1 MSTRDE
7 RVVSLKFDNAQ
18 FERGASESMS
28 TLDKLKEKLKFKDSE
43 KDLDKLQRSVDNVSF
58 TKIQKSLE
66 SLEQRFS
73 VMGIAG
79 MRVIEN
85 LVDKALSGLG
95 KIEAATLGQIRKGG
109 WSRAM
114 NLANAQFQIE
124 GLGYAWEQVEKA
136 VSYGVQDTAYGLDA
150 AASAASQL
158 AASGVDF
165 TKVLYKVGDE
175 GITQMHKALRG
186 ISGVA
191 AMTNSQY
198 EDISRIFT
206 RVAGQGKV
214 MATDLNSIAA
224 RGLNAA
230 AEIGKYLG
238 VTEAQV
244 RDMVSKSQIDFMT
257 FADAMDSA
265 FGDHAKE
272 ANKTFQ
278 GALSNMKAALSRIGA
293 LFATPVINKSN
304 NIFNAMTKQINN
316 AKNALADTKDEMTGM
331 KIERFESHFSQAWD
345 AMTES
350 VVAFIEGI
358 NPDWFKSIADVFDKA
373 AIKLRDFFTTF
384 SGTVERVKEKVEAA
398 KESIVIPLQ
407 DAMAAFEIF
416 FNGKY
421 GNGNARV
428 KALQAAGR
436 DAKKVQTLINAWYK
450 AGFDPA
456 KLAVNI
462 ENTNAK
468 DLAEW
473 LDEVRKNGYKLDQT
487 KKKLGESTSELT
499 EESEQ
504 ELTKEEQL
512 ARTYLNL
519 ADALEK
525 LTQTVGNSFKI
536 IGNVIKDAWSSIK
549 KTLDPLGMSTRI
561 NDAITWFRDL
571 TEEIKRLTDFTGL
584 DRIEELSE
592 KIASGAG
599 NAHALNEELKQLIHD
614 NKDQAKVRDIFDS
627 LARSVSNVLTVM
639 RNLGHAAFNIGK
651 AMFRAFRN
659 VFSPT
664 GVAAGVEDVTW
675 TFANLSEA
683 LVRFTEK
690 AAPLVEGAFTMIFSA
705 IKSGIS
711 IVKDIVVAVGNFFSD
726 LAGVNDATVDFAE
739 AGENVTTS
747 FKKAPTL
754 FERIGDLLKGIAGWF
769 EKIPAFF
776 HELSAAL
783 SDNDGIKRLRDSFS
797 GFGDKVGEVL
807 GKLKPLK
814 DDVAD
819 TIGNQNSSKSAAQTI
834 ADAIGWIADKLAAV
848 VEWAPK
854 AIESVGN
861 FFGSVKNTIAGFF
874 GKGGTDRTDTDLDK
888 RMAAIY
894 GIPQTINESVSP
906 DKANETSKNVGSF
919 FGKIGEAIKN
929 AFKSIDFGEL
939 KNLAILG
946 VTLYSLVSLGRTAD
960 RVSSVPKSI
969 SKLFKGIGDALT
981 NYTVWEARLKFLEG
995 LVQALISL
1003 SGWIVIMGSIDQL
1016 TLSRGLAVML
1026 FLTVIIGLV
1035 TSAISNMNASKQSKI
1050 LQQNG
1055 IVNMYNTVSG
1065 LAAIGVLL
1073 LGFAAVMYSLAKIM
1087 QVLDGLK
1094 NVERSL
1100 IGAIAI
1106 LAVLIVAVGG
1116 IVWWLV
1122 YLTKTLKPLTS
1133 SKLVGPNSTSAAG
1146 GKLLTSSSGRVSS
1159 ETERSPLTG
1168 PLLAL
1173 AAIFMSLATS
1183 VAILSIAAAII
1194 SKLHVSWTAIGLV
1207 TALVVAMSV
1216 CVGGV
1221 VKAAGKFGT
1230 DVWQMLGIAAAII
1243 SFSLAIKI
1251 MATAIVAIIAEVAL
1265 IAKVAGT
1272 GAAIA
1277 AVVAPVLAIVAVIGV
1292 ISHGIVKMAEAM
1304 SKLDGKSVWAVPAS
1318 LLLIA
1323 GIITALGIVLGVLA
1337 KFDPMN
1343 LLAAAGS
1350 IGLVMVAL
1358 GASVAIMTGGK
1369 YAKDPKAIMATAVG
1383 LIAMA
1388 GAITIISY
1396 AIKNLA
1402 VIPVGTLAKSAIA
1415 IGLIIAALTA
1425 AVAIIGKNEKRIA
1438 VITSLGKMLLGFG
1451 AGALLFGAG
1460 LMLINA
1466 SLPAFAEG
1474 LDKVLT
1480 AVDKHKAAVL
1490 IVGGVIIGVMALA
1503 YKFLK
1508 PLLSVLNAL
1517 GEFISS
1523 VVKGVGKGI
1532 GAVASTV
1539 GNVLS
1544 SVWTKIVDFFKT
1556 HGPGIKAKLAEWG
1569 NSFKTWI
1576 LGLPTKIKALL
1587 TILMISLG
1595 AQMSSENGSAS
1606 LLGTVGKV
1614 FSRLMKYLRDGM
1626 PKFVGEILDLLL
1638 SAVEALGNGVRK
1650 RSARFASAFWVIVST
1665 LIGLLADILGQGLG
1679 MLGIKVDFSDAAAK
1693 LYKKAAFNSAAAE
1706 FEDVSRMYDLGEATL
1721 KEKLEAQKKLAAA
1734 QEDLVKSSEDEVRKA
1749 ALQDKGVIADSTS
1762 GIKTSILHLQEAM
1775 ERIKG
1780 MGEVEAFDFV
1790 SKLWGEDTAKKL
1802 STALEKMGTTLTEF
1816 GTDEGFKKVMEFA
1829 ALREAVELE
1838 QARMSDLED
1847 KLGYAKGTLYDENSK
1862 IKWAD
1867 NDYGEASWFLTVF
1880 APYLK
1885 TDQKYIDYRNKLLE
1899 DTDKLLDFQAE
1910 IQAKAYNITH
1920 GTKLNTEEFAKEI
1933 AANKKLYGEQT
1944 DYYKRMQALHP
1955 GGGME
1960 DVTLKGNLNY
1970 NLSQGYGIRSD
1981 IFYANQMADGFLRV
1995 YEGLL
2000 GNGLSNSREIVVASF
2015 QGMATDKEIIAAANE
2030 AGNKNAAAYV
2040 DANTETIASE
2050 SGVDSTKNKI
2060 GQAITKIGSWVS
2072 SDTNNTKLYNAGYEN
2087 GKNITLGQADGILDP
2102 EALQQLRESAK
2113 VIGEDP
2119 ASIVANITDQHSPS
2133 KVFAALGANLSKGL
2147 AVGISEDANLV
2158 ANSSSGLAERAIAAF
2173 GNPLEYVSKIMSGEL
2188 TYDPSIRPI
2197 MDMSSVRS
2205 GAMSINGMF
2214 QNQNVAVAGFSG
2226 RLAADIGQLQRDN
2239 QDVVDEIALLR
2250 EDMADMTERMTNL
2263 QVVMNNGA
2271 LVGQLAPGMDGEI
2284 GWRATR
2290 KGRGI

>member
-165 TKVLYKVGDE
+165 TKVLYQVGNE

-293 LFATPVINKSN
+293 LFATPIVNKSN

-316 AKNALADTKDEMTGM
+316 AKKALADIEDEMTGV

-384 SGTVERVKEKVEAA
+384 SGTVDRVKEKVEAA
-398 KESIVIPLQ
+398 KESVVIPLQ

-421 GNGNARV
+421 GSGNARV

-436 DAKKVQTLINAWYK
+436 DAKKVQTLIDAWYK

-456 KLAVNI
+456 KLAVDI

-499 EESEQ
+499 EEVEQ

-525 LTQTVGNSFKI
+525 LTQIIGNSFKI
-536 IGNVIKDAWSSIK
+536 IGNVIKDSWGSIK

-561 NDAITWFRDL
+561 NDTITWFRDL

-592 KIASGAG
+592 KIASGAE
-599 NAHALNEELKQLIHD
+599 NAHVLNEELKQLIHD

-639 RNLGHAAFNIGK
+639 RNLGRAAFNIGK

-664 GVAAGVEDVTW
+664 GVASGIEDVTW

-690 AAPLVEGAFTMIFSA
+690 AAPLVEGAFTLIFSA

-711 IVKDIVVAVGNFFSD
+711 IVKDIVVAVGNFFSN
-726 LAGVNDATVDFAE
+726 LVGVNDTAVDFSE
-739 AGENVTTS
+739 AGEKIATS

-776 HELSAAL
+776 HELSVAL

-819 TIGNQNSSKSAAQTI
+819 AIGNQNNSKSAAQTI

-854 AIESVGN
+854 AVKAVSD
-861 FFGSVKNTIAGFF
+861 FFKGAKDTIVGFF
-874 GKGGTDRTDTDLDK
+874 SKGDTSQASVDQQ
-888 RMAAIY
+888 MAAIY
-894 GIPQTINESVSP
+894 GMPANINAAVSP
-906 DKANETSKNVGSF
+906 DKANETSKNVESF

-969 SKLFKGIGDALT
+969 SKLFQGIGDALT
-981 NYTVWEARLKFLEG
+981 NYTVAMKEQAIWEARLKFLEG
-995 LVQALISL
+995 LVKALIAL
-1003 SGWIVIMGSIDQL
+1003 SGWIVIMGSIDQI

-1026 FLTVIIGLV
+1026 FLTAIIGLV
-1035 TSAISNMNASKQSKI
+1035 ANAISKMYASKQSKI

-1073 LGFAAVMYSLAKIM
+1073 LGFAAVMYSLVKVM

-1100 IGAIAI
+1100 IGAGVI
-1106 LAVLIVAVGG
+1106 LAVLIGAVVA
-1116 IVWWLV
+1116 IVALLV
-1122 YLTKTLKPLTS
+1122 YFTKNLKPLTS
-1133 SKLVGPNSTSAAG
+1133 SKLVGPNSTSAVG

-1159 ETERSPLTG
+1159 ETEKSPLTG

-1173 AAIFMSLATS
+1173 AAILMSLATS
-1183 VAILSIAAAII
+1183 VAVLSIAAAII
-1194 SKLHVSWTAIGLV
+1194 SKLHVNWTAIGLV
-1207 TALVVAMSV
+1207 AVLVAAMSV
-1216 CVGGV
+1216 CVGV
-1221 VKAAGKFGT
+1221 MIRAAGKFGT

-1251 MATAIVAIIAEVAL
+1251 MATAIVTIIAEVAL
-1265 IAKVAGT
+1265 IAKVAGA

-1304 SKLDGKSVWAVPAS
+1304 SKLDGKSVWTVPAS

-1337 KFDPMN
+1337 KFDPWN

-1350 IGLVMVAL
+1350 IGLVMLAL

-1369 YAKDPKAIMATAVG
+1369 YAKDSKAIMATAVG

-1388 GAITIISY
+1388 GSILIISY
-1396 AIKNLA
+1396 ALKNLA
-1402 VIPVGTLAKSAIA
+1402 GVPFGKLVTATLAVTGVMLAL
-1415 IGLIIAALTA
+1415 GLF
-1425 AVAIIGKNEKRIA
+1425 VAFVGKNEQRIEVLSA
-1438 VITSLGKMLLGFG
+1438 ISGMLVSFG
-1451 AGALLFGAG
+1451 ASALLCAAG
-1460 LMLINA
+1460 LSLINKT
-1466 SLPAFAEG
+1466 LPAFAAG
-1474 LDKVLT
+1474 ITLVL
-1480 AVDKHKAAVL
+1480 AAVNKYKL
-1490 IVGGVIIGVMALA
+1490 AIGLVIALLTVL
-1503 YKFLK
+1503 YFYVSPIITLLK
-1508 PLLSVLNAL
+1508 GLAESLSELM
-1517 GEFISS
+1517 
-1523 VVKGVGKGI
+1523 KGMGKGI
-1532 GAVASTV
+1532 GSMAA
-1539 GNVLS
+1539 GIGKGLG
-1544 SVWTKIVDFFKT
+1544 SVI
-1556 HGPGIKAKLAEWG
+1556 G
-1569 NSFKTWI
+1569 
-1576 LGLPTKIKALL
+1576 
-1587 TILMISLG
+1587 SLG
-1595 AQMSSENGSAS
+1595 KIIGGALSTIWNAISGFFSRHKKEISSFFTKTVPNMFKKLGSSLVKGAKNMSPSVKTMIATIMAAIGAGFSENGEGGGIFGALGRFLVKIFDWLVAS
-1606 LLGTVGKV
+1606 LPVIV
-1614 FSRLMKYLRDGM
+1614 DRLL
-1626 PKFVGEILDLLL
+1626 VLVITI
-1638 SAVEALGNGVRK
+1638 VESLALAIGNHSGRI
-1650 RSARFASAFWVIVST
+1650 AAAFWAVVSS
-1665 LIGLLADILGQGLG
+1665 LIGLLLNVIDQALRILPFGDAIANVLNLDKAGDKMSKRAAVGIAEARLKELKDARERGEAVSAEEYAKAEQDLRKAISEWEDAGKFDITRERLDEVMADVKLYDRLLEKQREHIALTKEEQEAMDAAQINWAWFRNNQSAIQGTDVWQQWMADNETIEQEIKKLGAASTAELEDISHAYHYQEVPKEFLG
-1679 MLGIKVDFSDAAAK
+1679 YHAFMNYDEEDFEKFARAAEAEMRARAVAVPQNVNASTMQYWDAAAK
-1693 LYKKAAFNSAAAE
+1693 DQYNKAKALITAA
-1706 FEDVSRMYDLGEATL
+1706 
-1721 KEKLEAQKKLAAA
+1721 
-1734 QEDLVKSSEDEVRKA
+1734 
-1749 ALQDKGVIADSTS
+1749 
-1762 GIKTSILHLQEAM
+1762 
-1775 ERIKG
+1775 
-1780 MGEVEAFDFV
+1780 
-1790 SKLWGEDTAKKL
+1790 
-1802 STALEKMGTTLTEF
+1802 
-1816 GTDEGFKKVMEFA
+1816 DEGFKDAFDASIHRTFA
-1829 ALREAVELE
+1829 EGSIDEMMSGYYPAAAID
-1838 QARMSDLED
+1838 QATKYRQNQID
-1847 KLGYAKGTLYDENSK
+1847 K
-1862 IKWAD
+1862 
-1867 NDYGEASWFLTVF
+1867 
-1880 APYLK
+1880 
-1885 TDQKYIDYRNKLLE
+1885 
-1899 DTDKLLDFQAE
+1899 
-1910 IQAKAYNITH
+1910 
-1920 GTKLNTEEFAKEI
+1920 
-1933 AANKKLYGEQT
+1933 
-1944 DYYKRMQALHP
+1944 
-1955 GGGME
+1955 
-1960 DVTLKGNLNY
+1960 
-1970 NLSQGYGIRSD
+1970 NLSQTVASYPYMESAAKDQAAKYVSSWTGSVKEAASD
-1981 IFYANQMADGFLRV
+1981 PSTGVAATAKKEIVEPTEKEVGTIPDFMKTTG
-1995 YEGLL
+1995 
-2000 GNGLSNSREIVVASF
+2000 GLSVAGFVEGAESKKTDLTTSMSNLF
-2015 QGMATDKEIIAAANE
+2015 GENQGI
-2030 AGNKNAAAYV
+2030 
-2040 DANTETIASE
+2040 
-2050 SGVDSTKNKI
+2050 
-2060 GQAITKIGSWVS
+2060 
-2072 SDTNNTKLYNAGYEN
+2072 
-2087 GKNITLGQADGILDP
+2087 LGQLN
-2102 EALQQLRESAK
+2102 
-2113 VIGEDP
+2113 
-2119 ASIVANITDQHSPS
+2119 SIFDINSPS
-2133 KVFAALGANLSKGL
+2133 KVFAKIGSYCIRGFARGASDDSALA
-2147 AVGISEDANLV
+2147 A
-2158 ANSSSGLAERAIAAF
+2158 SSMGSIADRAIAAF